1 MDYLSVLIFVFGC
14 FALILTVS
22 YSVLFLS
29 TYIVG
34 NKITPNDCGIYAY
47 VYIYIYVCAAVVCR
61 NLFLDVYIRML
72 CPSKRCDV
80 RVIRYSSKYSM
91 CLPRISDRMRLTE
104 SMPSAIGTMKMMR
117 VPLPRK

>member
-47 VYIYIYVCAAVVCR
+47 VYIYIYTCVLRWFVETYFLMFIFECFVHRSVVT
-61 NLFLDVYIRML
+61 F
-72 CPSKRCDV
+72 
-80 RVIRYSSKYSM
+80 
-91 CLPRISDRMRLTE
+91 
-104 SMPSAIGTMKMMR
+104 A
-117 VPLPRK
+117 